1 LCSGPTDGGGFLELF
16 ISISV
21 LSAIFFF
28 TYLSVSP
35 TGFSLKENTPLPKKV
50 LVIFL
55 SPANGAVEQKVASLK
70 EAKTVEELLNLVNS
84 TQELR
89 SWRMPLEAILHHRNR
104 LEKVVVLASSL
115 SAKQL
120 DSFKK
125 LVEVLQN
132 LSKLKFSLQ
141 FQKVDNFFSVKE
153 VIEALDSAFKELK
166 SEGFS
171 VKDLIVDLT
180 GGPKTASVAAALFTL
195 YSGYEFQFENNS
207 YKVLSFE
214 VEFVNNDGP

>member
-1 LCSGPTDGGGFLELF
+1 MKSLKSTLIRAFGASFISLFRDWKVVPALVVGFALVSILSGTISEGFSSFVFGPDRWRGFLELF

-89 SWRMPLEAILHHRNR
+89 SWRMPLEAILHHRDR

-141 FQKVDNFFSVKE
+141 FQKVDTS
-153 VIEALDSAFKELK
+153 SQLK
-166 SEGFS
+166 R
-171 VKDLIVDLT
+171 
-180 GGPKTASVAAALFTL
+180 
-195 YSGYEFQFENNS
+195 
-207 YKVLSFE
+207 
-214 VEFVNNDGP
+214 